1 MENIVEVDAAGA
13 ALDSSWLPVVVPVLL
28 LPGVSQQPGHKLPP
42 GQRGLT
48 GSWME
53 ELSGGWRLPDYQA
66 TRLPDYQNT
75 RIPDYQTTRLPEY
88 QTTRLPDYQTTRLPE
103 YQTTIPPEYQTV
115 RGMDRLPGD
124 WRC

>member
-1 MENIVEVDAAGA
+1 MKLFRAEDDNNFKPRCHLLKVENIVEVDAAGA

-53 ELSGGWRLPDYQA
+53 ELPGGWRLPDYQA
-66 TRLPDYQNT
+66 TRLPD
-75 RIPDYQTTRLPEY
+75 
-88 QTTRLPDYQTTRLPE
+88 
-103 YQTTIPPEYQTV
+103 
-115 RGMDRLPGD
+115 
-124 WRC
+124 